1 MSHLSPVAELEPALA
16 CPRCGLPPHPPRPCL
31 SIVLP
36 AYNEEANLERAV
48 RDALRAADEVVGGA
62 EVVVVDDGSRDGTR
76 AVLQRLQ
83 RELGETLVVV
93 DHRTNRGYGAALRS
107 GFEAASGRLVF
118 YTDADNQFD
127 LTELRDFLPLLAE
140 YDAALG
146 YRIDRQD
153 AWLRL
158 WVSRG
163 FNALTSLVLGV
174 RVRDLNCSFKLF
186 RREALL
192 DLGLEASDFLIDA
205 EIVARL
211 HRARLR
217 VVERGVRHFPR
228 TAGQSTVRATD
239 MPRSL
244 RSLFRMW
251 ARLRRNPRTR

>member
-1 MSHLSPVAELEPALA
+1 MSSAVELERAFA
-16 CPRCGLPPHPPRPCL
+16 CPRCGLPSHPPRPCL

-36 AYNEEANLERAV
+36 AYNEEANVERAV

-62 EVVVVDDGSRDGTR
+62 EVVVVNDGSRDGTR
-76 AVLQRLQ
+76 AILQRLQ

-93 DHRTNRGYGAALRS
+93 DYQRNRGYGAALRS
-107 GFEAASGRLVF
+107 GFEAASGNLVF

-127 LTELRDFLPLLAE
+127 LTELRDFLPLLGE
-140 YDAALG
+140 CDAALG

-153 AWLRL
+153 PWLRL

-186 RREALL
+186 RRDALL
-192 DLGLEASDFLIDA
+192 ALGLETSDFLIDA

-217 VVERGVRHFPR
+217 VAERGVHHFPR
-228 TAGQSTVRATD
+228 TAGQSTVRASD

-251 ARLRRNPRTR
+251 ARLRRHPPGR